1 MPNSKFDAQNA
12 KAQGTDT
19 KGTDTKSTG
28 VSNTDKQTQTKK
40 LSQAQEANRLIA
52 DAVIQ
57 LTLVIETMHNRI
69 NPLNWLAPS
78 IQSSTQKSKQQLSSG
93 ITGLVY
99 ESIRGITS
107 EVSKRINTPL
117 SLLTDSLNDCLND
130 RGSDSLKGNV
140 GDSDNSVNGNVSED
154 APPSSRPSSTH
165 SPSPSSIKPTL
176 LSAINGVIGDYLHTQ
191 QNPLSIAMTF
201 RQHGNDIELNALARH
216 IADSEGKLLIMVHG
230 LCMNDVQWRQGE
242 HDHGYHLANDLSC
255 TTVYLH
261 YNTGRH
267 IYQNGMELNALLG
280 KLMNQFH
287 SLQSQHSLDISVVA
301 HSMGGLVTRSAIYYA
316 KAAISEATA
325 ITEAAEEK
333 AQWAEHLE
341 KIVFLGTPH
350 HGAPLEKA
358 GNWVDLFLGMHHFTA
373 PLTRIT
379 QIRSAGIAD
388 LRHGYIVESDTH
400 SERRFDFVNDQR
412 YPIPLPDG
420 VACFAIATTSSAS
433 PNAINKHLVG
443 DGLVPLNSALGIH
456 ENEAFHLNFKP
467 ENQWVGNNISHL
479 GLLGNKTIYNVI
491 HRWLSQ
497 GAY

>member
-1 MPNSKFDAQNA
+1 MPNSQFDAQNA
-12 KAQGTDT
+12 KAQGTNT
-19 KGTDTKSTG
+19 KATNIKSTAQ
-28 VSNTDKQTQTKK
+28 NTGKQTQTKK

-69 NPLNWLAPS
+69 NPLSWLAPS
-78 IQSSTQKSKQQLSSG
+78 IQSPSIQKSNQTLSSG
-93 ITGLVY
+93 ITGMVY
-99 ESIRGITS
+99 DSIRGITS
-107 EVSKRINTPL
+107 EVSKRISVPL
-117 SLLTDSLNDCLND
+117 SVLNDSLDN
-130 RGSDSLKGNV
+130 RGSSNIKDNV
-140 GDSDNSVNGNVSED
+140 GGSASDSVTGNVSE
-154 APPSSRPSSTH
+154 AATPSSTH

-191 QNPLSIAMTF
+191 QSPLSIAMTF
-201 RQHGNDIELNALARH
+201 RQHGNDIELDALAQQ
-216 IADSEGKLLIMVHG
+216 IVDSEGKLLIMVHG
-230 LCMNDVQWRQGE
+230 LCMNDVQWRQSE

-280 KLMNQFH
+280 ELTSQFH

-301 HSMGGLVTRSAIYYA
+301 HSMGGLVTRSALYYA
-316 KAAISEATA
+316 KAAISEAA
-325 ITEAAEEK
+325 AKTEVAEESI
-333 AQWAEHLE
+333 QWAEYLK

-400 SERRFDFVNDQR
+400 SERRFDFVSDQR
-412 YPIPLPDG
+412 KPIPMPDG

>member
-1 MPNSKFDAQNA
+1 MSNPKTNVQATDAKATDTKATDTQNTDAQN
-12 KAQGTDT
+12 
-19 KGTDTKSTG
+19 TG
-28 VSNTDKQTQTKK
+28 KQTQTKK
-40 LSQAQEANRLIA
+40 PSQAQEANRLIT

-69 NPLNWLAPS
+69 NPLNWLSP
-78 IQSSTQKSKQQLSSG
+78 STQESNQTLSSG
-93 ITGLVY
+93 ITGMVY
-99 ESIRGITS
+99 DSIRGITS
-107 EVSKRINTPL
+107 EVSKRISVPL
-117 SLLTDSLNDCLND
+117 SALNDSLNN
-130 RGSDSLKGNV
+130 RGGGNLKDNV
-140 GDSDNSVNGNVSED
+140 GGSASDCASGNVSED
-154 APPSSRPSSTH
+154 APPSSTH
-165 SPSPSSIKPTL
+165 SSSPSSIKPTL

-191 QNPLSIAMTF
+191 QSPLSIAMTF
-201 RQHGNDIELNALARH
+201 RQHGNDIELDALARH
-216 IADSEGKLLIMVHG
+216 IAESEGKLLIMVHG
-230 LCMNDVQWRQGE
+230 LCMNDVQWRQSE

-301 HSMGGLVTRSAIYYA
+301 HSMGGLVTRSALYYA
-316 KAAISEATA
+316 KAALSEAA
-325 ITEAAEEK
+325 VIAEVAEEK
-333 AQWAEHLE
+333 AQWAEYLK

-400 SERRFDFVNDQR
+400 SERLFDFASDQR
-412 YPIPLPDG
+412 KPIPLPDG
-420 VACFAIATTSSAS
+420 VECYAIATTSSTS

-456 ENEAFHLNFKP
+456 ENEVFNLNFKP

-479 GLLGNKTIYNVI
+479 GLLGNKTVYDVI
-491 HRWLSQ
+491 HRWLS
-497 GAY
+497 

>member
-28 VSNTDKQTQTKK
+28 VSNTDIQTQTKK

-78 IQSSTQKSKQQLSSG
+78 TQSSTQKSKQQLSSG
-93 ITGLVY
+93 ITGMVY

-117 SLLTDSLNDCLND
+117 YVLNDSLNDCLND

-140 GDSDNSVNGNVSED
+140 GDSDNSVTGNVSE
-154 APPSSRPSSTH
+154 AATPSSTH

-191 QNPLSIAMTF
+191 QSPLSIAMTF
-201 RQHGNDIELNALARH
+201 RQHGNDIELDALAQQ
-216 IADSEGKLLIMVHG
+216 IVDSEGKLLIMVHG

-267 IYQNGMELNALLG
+267 ICQNGIKLNALLG
-280 KLMNQFH
+280 KLASQFH
-287 SLQSQHSLDISVVA
+287 ALQSQHSLAISVVA
-301 HSMGGLVTRSAIYYA
+301 HSMGGLVTRSALYYA
-316 KAAISEATA
+316 KAAIPEAA
-325 ITEAAEEK
+325 AKTEAAEESI
-333 AQWAEHLE
+333 QWAEYLQ

-400 SERRFDFVNDQR
+400 SERRFDFVSDR
-412 YPIPLPDG
+412 RKPIPLPDG

>member
-1 MPNSKFDAQNA
+1 MSNPKTDVQATDAQA
-12 KAQGTDT
+12 IDT
-19 KGTDTKSTG
+19 KGTNTQSTG
-28 VSNTDKQTQTKK
+28 VPNTDKQTQTKK

-69 NPLNWLAPS
+69 NPLSWLAPS
-78 IQSSTQKSKQQLSSG
+78 IQSPSIQKSNQTLSSG
-93 ITGLVY
+93 ITGMVY
-99 ESIRGITS
+99 DSIRGITS
-107 EVSKRINTPL
+107 EVSKRISVPL
-117 SLLTDSLNDCLND
+117 SVINDSLNN
-130 RGSDSLKGNV
+130 RGSSNLKDSV
-140 GDSDNSVNGNVSED
+140 GGSVSDSANGNVSE
-154 APPSSRPSSTH
+154 AARPSSTH
-165 SPSPSSIKPTL
+165 PPSPSSIKPTL

-191 QNPLSIAMTF
+191 QSPLSIAMTF
-201 RQHGNDIELNALARH
+201 RQHGNDIELDALARH
-216 IADSEGKLLIMVHG
+216 IAESEGKLLIMVHG

-267 IYQNGMELNALLG
+267 IYQNGIKLNALLG
-280 KLMNQFH
+280 ELASQFH

-301 HSMGGLVTRSAIYYA
+301 HSMGGLVTRSALYYA
-316 KAAISEATA
+316 KAAISEAA
-325 ITEAAEEK
+325 AKTEVAEESI
-333 AQWAEHLE
+333 QWAEYLK

-388 LRHGYIVESDTH
+388 LRHGYIVENDTH
-400 SERRFDFVNDQR
+400 SERRFDFASDQR
-412 YPIPLPDG
+412 KPIPLPDG

-433 PNAINKHLVG
+433 PNAINKHIVG

-456 ENEAFHLNFKP
+456 ENEAFNLNFKP

-479 GLLGNKTIYNVI
+479 GLLGNKTIYDVI
-491 HRWLSQ
+491 HRWLS
-497 GAY
+497 

>member
-28 VSNTDKQTQTKK
+28 VSNTDKQTQAKK

-57 LTLVIETMHNRI
+57 LTLVIDTMHNRI

-78 IQSSTQKSKQQLSSG
+78 TQSSTQKSKQQLSSG
-93 ITGLVY
+93 ITGMVY
-99 ESIRGITS
+99 DSIRSITS
-107 EVSKRINTPL
+107 EVSKRISMPL
-117 SLLTDSLNDCLND
+117 SVLNDSLNN
-130 RGSDSLKGNV
+130 RGSDSLRVNV
-140 GDSDNSVNGNVSED
+140 GDSDSDSVNGNISE
-154 APPSSRPSSTH
+154 AVPPSPALQ
-165 SPSPSSIKPTL
+165 PIKPTL

-191 QNPLSIAMTF
+191 QSPLSIAMAF
-201 RQHGNDIELNALARH
+201 RQHGKDIEVEALARH
-216 IADSEGKLLIMVHG
+216 IVESEGKLLIMVHG

-267 IYQNGMELNALLG
+267 IYQNGIELNVLLG
-280 KLMNQFH
+280 ELASQFH

-301 HSMGGLVTRSAIYYA
+301 HSMGGLVARSALYYS
-316 KAAISEATA
+316 KAAISEA
-325 ITEAAEEK
+325 AEEK
-333 AQWAEHLE
+333 VNWPEYVK

-358 GNWVDLFLGMHHFTA
+358 GNWADLFLGMHHFTA

-388 LRHGYIVESDTH
+388 LRHGYIVESDVH
-400 SERRFDFVNDQR
+400 SERPFDFATDQR
-412 YPIPLPDG
+412 KPIPLPDG

-433 PNAINKHLVG
+433 PNVINKHLVG

-479 GLLGNKTIYNVI
+479 DLLGHKTIYDVI

>member
-12 KAQGTDT
+12 KDQGTDT
-19 KGTDTKSTG
+19 KASDTKATDAQNTG
-28 VSNTDKQTQTKK
+28 KQTQTKK
-40 LSQAQEANRLIA
+40 PSQAQEANRLIA
-52 DAVIQ
+52 ESVIQ
-57 LTLVIETMHNRI
+57 ITLVIETMHNRI
-69 NPLNWLAPS
+69 DPLNWLAPS
-78 IQSSTQKSKQQLSSG
+78 IQQSTQKSNQTLSSG
-93 ITGLVY
+93 ITGMVY
-99 ESIRGITS
+99 DSIRSITS
-107 EVSKRINTPL
+107 EVSKRISTPL
-117 SLLTDSLNDCLND
+117 SVLNDSLDN
-130 RGSDSLKGNV
+130 RGGDNLKGNV
-140 GDSDNSVNGNVSED
+140 GGSTSDSANGNVSE
-154 APPSSRPSSTH
+154 AARPSSTH
-165 SPSPSSIKPTL
+165 PPSPSSIKPTL

-191 QNPLSIAMTF
+191 QSPLSIAMTF
-201 RQHGNDIELNALARH
+201 RQHGNDIELDALARH
-216 IADSEGKLLIMVHG
+216 IAESEGKLLIMVHG

-267 IYQNGMELNALLG
+267 IYQNGIKLNALLG
-280 KLMNQFH
+280 ELASQFH

-301 HSMGGLVTRSAIYYA
+301 HSMGGLVTRSALYYA
-316 KAAISEATA
+316 KAAISEAA
-325 ITEAAEEK
+325 AKTEVAEESI
-333 AQWAEHLE
+333 QWAEYLK

-388 LRHGYIVESDTH
+388 LRHGYIVENDTH
-400 SERRFDFVNDQR
+400 SERRFDFASDQR
-412 YPIPLPDG
+412 KPIPLPDG

-433 PNAINKHLVG
+433 PNAINKHIVG

-456 ENEAFHLNFKP
+456 ENEAFNLNFKP

-479 GLLGNKTIYNVI
+479 GLLGNKTIYDVI
-491 HRWLSQ
+491 HRWLS
-497 GAY
+497 

>member
-1 MPNSKFDAQNA
+1 MSNPKTDVQATDNKATGAQY
-12 KAQGTDT
+12 
-19 KGTDTKSTG
+19 
-28 VSNTDKQTQTKK
+28 TDKQTQAEKR
-40 LSQAQEANRLIA
+40 SQAQEANRLIT

-78 IQSSTQKSKQQLSSG
+78 IQQSTQKSNQTLSSG
-93 ITGLVY
+93 ITGMVY
-99 ESIRGITS
+99 DSIRGITN
-107 EVSKRINTPL
+107 EVSKRISVPL
-117 SLLTDSLNDCLND
+117 SVLNDSLNN
-130 RGSDSLKGNV
+130 RGSGDLKDNGDDSA
-140 GDSDNSVNGNVSED
+140 SVNGNVSE
-154 APPSSRPSSTH
+154 AARPSSTH

-191 QNPLSIAMTF
+191 QSPLSIAMTF
-201 RQHGNDIELNALARH
+201 RQHGNDIELDVLARH
-216 IADSEGKLLIMVHG
+216 IAESEGKLLIMVHG
-230 LCMNDVQWRQGE
+230 LCMNDVQWRQSE

-255 TTVYLH
+255 TTVYLR

-267 IYQNGMELNALLG
+267 IFQNGIELNALLG
-280 KLMNQFH
+280 KLTTQFGL
-287 SLQSQHSLDISVVA
+287 LQSKHSLDISVVA
-301 HSMGGLVTRSAIYYA
+301 HSMGGLVTRSALYYA
-316 KAAISEATA
+316 KAAISEAAA

-333 AQWAEHLE
+333 AQWAEYLK

-400 SERRFDFVNDQR
+400 SERRFDFASDQR
-412 YPIPLPDG
+412 KPIPLPDG

-433 PNAINKHLVG
+433 PNAISKHLVG

-456 ENEAFHLNFKP
+456 ENEAFNLNFKP
-467 ENQWVGNNISHL
+467 EHQWVGNNISHL
-479 GLLGNKTIYNVI
+479 GLLGNKTIYDVI
-491 HRWLSQ
+491 HRWLSE
-497 GAY
+497 GAH

>member
-1 MPNSKFDAQNA
+1 LPNSKFDAQA
-12 KAQGTDT
+12 TDT
-19 KGTDTKSTG
+19 KDTDSLNAEPENSSEQAQTTKP
-28 VSNTDKQTQTKK
+28 
-40 LSQAQEANRLIA
+40 SQAQEANRLIA

-69 NPLNWLAPS
+69 NPLNWLS
-78 IQSSTQKSKQQLSSG
+78 LSTQKSNHTFSSG
-93 ITGLVY
+93 ITGMVY
-99 ESIRGITS
+99 DSIRGITS
-107 EVSKRINTPL
+107 EVSKRISVPL
-117 SLLTDSLNDCLND
+117 SVLNDSLNN
-130 RGSDSLKGNV
+130 RGSGNLKDNV
-140 GDSDNSVNGNVSED
+140 GGSASDSVNGKVSE
-154 APPSSRPSSTH
+154 AARPLSTH

-191 QNPLSIAMTF
+191 QSPLSIAMAF
-201 RQHGNDIELNALARH
+201 RQHGKDIEVEALARH
-216 IADSEGKLLIMVHG
+216 IVESEGKLLIMVHG

-267 IYQNGMELNALLG
+267 IYQNGIELNALLG
-280 KLMNQFH
+280 KLTTQFGL
-287 SLQSQHSLDISVVA
+287 LQSQHALDISIVA
-301 HSMGGLVTRSAIYYA
+301 HSMGGLVTRSALYYA
-316 KAAISEATA
+316 KAAISEAAA
-325 ITEAAEEK
+325 ITEESEEK
-333 AQWAEHLE
+333 AQWAEYVK

-388 LRHGYIVESDTH
+388 LRHGYIVESDAH
-400 SERRFDFVNDQR
+400 SERPFDFASDQR
-412 YPIPLPDG
+412 KPIPLPDG

-433 PNAINKHLVG
+433 PNSINKQLVG

-456 ENEAFHLNFKP
+456 ENEAFNLDFKP

-479 GLLGNKTIYNVI
+479 GLLGNKTIYDVI
-491 HRWLSQ
+491 QRWLSQ

>member
-1 MPNSKFDAQNA
+1 MSNPKTDAQATNT
-12 KAQGTDT
+12 KAINT
-19 KGTDTKSTG
+19 KGADAKNTG
-28 VSNTDKQTQTKK
+28 KQTQTKK
-40 LSQAQEANRLIA
+40 PSQAQEANRLIA

-69 NPLNWLAPS
+69 NPLNWLSPP
-78 IQSSTQKSKQQLSSG
+78 IQQSTLKSNQTLSSG
-93 ITGLVY
+93 ITGMVY
-99 ESIRGITS
+99 DSIRGITN
-107 EVSKRINTPL
+107 EVSKRISVPL
-117 SLLTDSLNDCLND
+117 SVLNDSLNNRDS
-130 RGSDSLKGNV
+130 GSLKDNV
-140 GDSDNSVNGNVSED
+140 GGNASDNDSVNGNVSEA
-154 APPSSRPSSTH
+154 APLSSTH

-191 QNPLSIAMTF
+191 QSPLSIAMTF
-201 RQHGNDIELNALARH
+201 RQHGNDIELDALARH
-216 IADSEGKLLIMVHG
+216 IAESEGKLLIMVHG
-230 LCMNDVQWRQGE
+230 LCMNDVQWRQSE

-267 IYQNGMELNALLG
+267 IYQNGVELNALLG
-280 KLMNQFH
+280 KLTTQFGL
-287 SLQSQHSLDISVVA
+287 LQSQHSLDISVVA
-301 HSMGGLVTRSAIYYA
+301 HSMGGLVTRSALYYA
-316 KAAISEATA
+316 KAAISEAAA

-333 AQWAEHLE
+333 AQWAEYLK

-400 SERRFDFVNDQR
+400 SERLFDFVNDQR
-412 YPIPLPDG
+412 KPIPLPDG

-456 ENEAFHLNFKP
+456 ENEAFNLNFKP

-479 GLLGNKTIYNVI
+479 GLLGNRTIYDFI
-491 HRWLSQ
+491 HRWLS
-497 GAY
+497 

>member
-19 KGTDTKSTG
+19 KGTNAKSTG

-57 LTLVIETMHNRI
+57 LTLVIETMHSRI
-69 NPLNWLAPS
+69 NPLSWLSPS
-78 IQSSTQKSKQQLSSG
+78 AQKSNQTLSSG
-93 ITGLVY
+93 ITGIVY
-99 ESIRGITS
+99 DSIRSITR
-107 EVSKRINTPL
+107 EVSKRISEPL
-117 SLLTDSLNDCLND
+117 SVLNDSLDN
-130 RGSDSLKGNV
+130 RGGDNLKGNV
-140 GDSDNSVNGNVSED
+140 GASDSANGNVSED
-154 APPSSRPSSTH
+154 APPSSPPSSTH
-165 SPSPSSIKPTL
+165 SPSSSSIKPTL
-176 LSAINGVIGDYLHTQ
+176 LSAINGIIGDYLHTQ

-201 RQHGNDIELNALARH
+201 RQHGNDIELNALAQQ
-216 IADSEGKLLIMVHG
+216 IVDSEGKLLIMVHG
-230 LCMNDVQWRQGE
+230 LCMNDVQWKQGE

-280 KLMNQFH
+280 KLASQFH
-287 SLQSQHSLDISVVA
+287 SLQSQHSLAISVVA
-301 HSMGGLVTRSAIYYA
+301 HSMGGLVTRSALYYA
-316 KAAISEATA
+316 KAAISEAA
-325 ITEAAEEK
+325 AKTEVAEESI
-333 AQWAEHLE
+333 QWAEYLQ

-358 GNWVDLFLGMHHFTA
+358 GIWVDLFLGMHHFTA

-400 SERRFDFVNDQR
+400 SERRFDFASDQR
-412 YPIPLPDG
+412 KPISLPDG
-420 VACFAIATTSSAS
+420 VECYAIATTSSAS

-456 ENEAFHLNFKP
+456 ENEVFNLNFKP

-479 GLLGNKTIYNVI
+479 GLLGNRTIYDVI
-491 HRWLSQ
+491 HRWLS
-497 GAY
+497 

>member
-1 MPNSKFDAQNA
+1 MSNPKTNVQATDAKATDTKATDTQNTDAQN
-12 KAQGTDT
+12 
-19 KGTDTKSTG
+19 TG
-28 VSNTDKQTQTKK
+28 KQTQTKK

-57 LTLVIETMHNRI
+57 LTLIIETMHNRI
-69 NPLNWLAPS
+69 NPLNWLSP
-78 IQSSTQKSKQQLSSG
+78 STQESNQTLSSG
-93 ITGLVY
+93 ITGMVY
-99 ESIRGITS
+99 DSIRGITS
-107 EVSKRINTPL
+107 EVSKRISVPL
-117 SLLTDSLNDCLND
+117 SALNDSLNNRGGGNLKDNVA
-130 RGSDSLKGNV
+130 GSD
-140 GDSDNSVNGNVSED
+140 SVNGNVSE
-154 APPSSRPSSTH
+154 AARLSSTH
-165 SPSPSSIKPTL
+165 SPPPSSIKPTL

-191 QNPLSIAMTF
+191 QSPLSIAMTF

-216 IADSEGKLLIMVHG
+216 IAESKGKLLIMVHG
-230 LCMNDVQWRQGE
+230 LCMNDVQWRQSE
-242 HDHGYHLANDLSC
+242 HDHGYHLANDLSY
-255 TTVYLH
+255 TTAYLH

-280 KLMNQFH
+280 KLTTQFGL
-287 SLQSQHSLDISVVA
+287 LQSQHSLDISVVA

-333 AQWAEHLE
+333 AQWAEYLQ

-412 YPIPLPDG
+412 KPIPLPDG
-420 VACFAIATTSSAS
+420 VACFAVATTTSAS

-456 ENEAFHLNFKP
+456 ENEAFTLNFKP

-479 GLLGNKTIYNVI
+479 GLLGNKTIYHVI
-491 HRWLSQ
+491 HRWLS
-497 GAY
+497 

>member
-1 MPNSKFDAQNA
+1 MSNPKIDAQATDA
-12 KAQGTDT
+12 KATDT
-19 KGTDTKSTG
+19 QNPG
-28 VSNTDKQTQTKK
+28 KQTQTKK

-52 DAVIQ
+52 ESVIQ
-57 LTLVIETMHNRI
+57 ITLVIETMHNRI
-69 NPLNWLAPS
+69 NPLNWLSP
-78 IQSSTQKSKQQLSSG
+78 STQKSNQTLSSG
-93 ITGLVY
+93 ITGMVY
-99 ESIRGITS
+99 DSIRSITS
-107 EVSKRINTPL
+107 EVSKRISTPL
-117 SLLTDSLNDCLND
+117 SVLNDSLDN
-130 RGSDSLKGNV
+130 RGGDNLKGNV
-140 GDSDNSVNGNVSED
+140 GGSTSDSANGNVSED
-154 APPSSRPSSTH
+154 APPSSTH

-191 QNPLSIAMTF
+191 QSPLSIAMTF

-216 IADSEGKLLIMVHG
+216 IAESEGKLLIMVHG

-267 IYQNGMELNALLG
+267 IYQNGIKLNALLG
-280 KLMNQFH
+280 ELASQFH
-287 SLQSQHSLDISVVA
+287 SLQSQHTLDISVVA
-301 HSMGGLVTRSAIYYA
+301 HSMGGLVTRSALYYA
-316 KAAISEATA
+316 NDAIP
-325 ITEAAEEK
+325 EAAAKTEIAEESI
-333 AQWAEHLE
+333 QWAEYLK

-358 GNWVDLFLGMHHFTA
+358 GNWVDLLLGMHHFTA

-388 LRHGYIVESDTH
+388 LRYGYIVESDTH
-400 SERRFDFVNDQR
+400 SERRFDFASDQR
-412 YPIPLPDG
+412 KPIPLPDG

-433 PNAINKHLVG
+433 PNAINKHIVG

-456 ENEAFHLNFKP
+456 ENEAFNLNFKP

-479 GLLGNKTIYNVI
+479 GLLGNKTIYDVI
-491 HRWLSQ
+491 HRWLS
-497 GAY
+497 

>member
-1 MPNSKFDAQNA
+1 MSNPKTDDQATDTKATDAQNA
-12 KAQGTDT
+12 G
-19 KGTDTKSTG
+19 
-28 VSNTDKQTQTKK
+28 KQTQTKK

-52 DAVIQ
+52 EAVIQ
-57 LTLVIETMHNRI
+57 LTLAIETMHNRI
-69 NPLNWLAPS
+69 NPLNWLTPS
-78 IQSSTQKSKQQLSSG
+78 IQQSTQKSKQQLSSG
-93 ITGLVY
+93 ITGMVY

-107 EVSKRINTPL
+107 EVSKRISMPL
-117 SLLTDSLNDCLND
+117 SVLTDSLSD
-130 RGSDSLKGNV
+130 RHGDRFKDSVSSSPVGNI
-140 GDSDNSVNGNVSED
+140 SQ
-154 APPSSRPSSTH
+154 ATPPSSTY

-191 QNPLSIAMTF
+191 QSPLSIAMTF
-201 RQHGNDIELNALARH
+201 RQHGNDIELDALNQQ
-216 IADSEGKLLIMVHG
+216 IVDSEGKVLIMVHG

-280 KLMNQFH
+280 KLASQFH

-301 HSMGGLVTRSAIYYA
+301 HSMGGLVTRSALYYA
-316 KAAISEATA
+316 KAAIP
-325 ITEAAEEK
+325 EAAAKTEVAEESI
-333 AQWAEHLE
+333 QWAEYLQ

-400 SERRFDFVNDQR
+400 SERRFDFVSDQR
-412 YPIPLPDG
+412 KPIPLPDG

-456 ENEAFHLNFKP
+456 ENEAFNLNFKP

>member
-1 MPNSKFDAQNA
+1 MSNPKTDDQA
-12 KAQGTDT
+12 TDT
-19 KGTDTKSTG
+19 KATDTKA
-28 VSNTDKQTQTKK
+28 TDSQNAGKQTQTKK

-52 DAVIQ
+52 EAVIQ
-57 LTLVIETMHNRI
+57 LTLAIETMHNRI

-78 IQSSTQKSKQQLSSG
+78 TQSSTPKSKQALSSD
-93 ITGLVY
+93 ITGMVY
-99 ESIRGITS
+99 DSIRGITS
-107 EVSKRINTPL
+107 EISKRISMPL
-117 SLLTDSLNDCLND
+117 SVLNDSLNN
-130 RGSDSLKGNV
+130 RGSSNLKDSV
-140 GDSDNSVNGNVSED
+140 GGSASDSANGNVSED
-154 APPSSRPSSTH
+154 APPSSPPSSTH

-191 QNPLSIAMTF
+191 QSPLSIAMTF

-216 IADSEGKLLIMVHG
+216 IAESKGKLLIMVHG
-230 LCMNDVQWRQGE
+230 LCMNDVQWRQSE
-242 HDHGYHLANDLSC
+242 HDHGYYLTNDLSC
-255 TTVYLH
+255 TTAYLH

-280 KLMNQFH
+280 KLANQFH

-301 HSMGGLVTRSAIYYA
+301 HSMGGLVTRSALYYA
-316 KAAISEATA
+316 KAAIP
-325 ITEAAEEK
+325 EAAAKTEMAEENV
-333 AQWAEHLE
+333 QWAEYVKKL
-341 KIVFLGTPH
+341 VFLGTPH

-358 GNWVDLFLGMHHFTA
+358 GNWVDLFLGMHQFTA

-400 SERRFDFVNDQR
+400 SERLFDFASDQR
-412 YPIPLPDG
+412 KPIPLPDG

-456 ENEAFHLNFKP
+456 ENEAFTLNFKP

-479 GLLGNKTIYNVI
+479 GLLGNKTIYDVI
-491 HRWLSQ
+491 HRWLS
-497 GAY
+497 

>member
-12 KAQGTDT
+12 KDQGTDT
-19 KGTDTKSTG
+19 KASDTKATDAQNTG
-28 VSNTDKQTQTKK
+28 KQTQTKK
-40 LSQAQEANRLIA
+40 PSQAQEANRLIA
-52 DAVIQ
+52 ESVIQ
-57 LTLVIETMHNRI
+57 ITLVIETMHNRI
-69 NPLNWLAPS
+69 NPLNWLTPS
-78 IQSSTQKSKQQLSSG
+78 IKQSTQKSNQTLSSG
-93 ITGLVY
+93 ITGMVY
-99 ESIRGITS
+99 DSIRSITS
-107 EVSKRINTPL
+107 EVSKRTITPL
-117 SLLTDSLNDCLND
+117 SVLEDSLNN
-130 RGSDSLKGNV
+130 RGSSNIKDNV
-140 GDSDNSVNGNVSED
+140 GGSASDSVSGNVSED
-154 APPSSRPSSTH
+154 APPSSTH

-191 QNPLSIAMTF
+191 QSPLSIAMTF

-216 IADSEGKLLIMVHG
+216 IAESEGKLLIMVHG

-267 IYQNGMELNALLG
+267 IYQNGIKLNALLG
-280 KLMNQFH
+280 ELASQFH
-287 SLQSQHSLDISVVA
+287 SLQSQHTLDISVVA
-301 HSMGGLVTRSAIYYA
+301 HSMGGLVTRSALYYA
-316 KAAISEATA
+316 NDAIP
-325 ITEAAEEK
+325 EAAAKTEIAEESI
-333 AQWAEHLE
+333 QWAEYLK

-358 GNWVDLFLGMHHFTA
+358 GNWVDLLLGMHHFTA

-400 SERRFDFVNDQR
+400 SERRFDFASDQR
-412 YPIPLPDG
+412 KPIPLPDG

-456 ENEAFHLNFKP
+456 ENEAFNLDFKP

-479 GLLGNKTIYNVI
+479 GLLGNKTIYHVI
-491 HRWLSQ
+491 HRWLS
-497 GAY
+497 

>member
-1 MPNSKFDAQNA
+1 MPNSKTDVQATDA
-12 KAQGTDT
+12 KATDT
-19 KGTDTKSTG
+19 KGTYTKSTG

-78 IQSSTQKSKQQLSSG
+78 TQSSTQKSKQQLSSG
-93 ITGLVY
+93 ITGMVY

-117 SLLTDSLNDCLND
+117 SVLNDSLNDCLNDCLND

-140 GDSDNSVNGNVSED
+140 GDSDNSVNGNVSE
-154 APPSSRPSSTH
+154 AATPSSTH

-201 RQHGNDIELNALARH
+201 RQHGNDIELGALAQQ
-216 IADSEGKLLIMVHG
+216 IVDSEGKVLIMVHG

-242 HDHGYHLANDLSC
+242 HDHGEHLANALSC

-280 KLMNQFH
+280 ELASQFH

-301 HSMGGLVTRSAIYYA
+301 HSMGGLVTRSALYYA
-316 KAAISEATA
+316 KAAISEEAA

-333 AQWAEHLE
+333 AQWAEYLQ

-400 SERRFDFVNDQR
+400 SERLFDFVNDQR
-412 YPIPLPDG
+412 EPIPLPDG

-456 ENEAFHLNFKP
+456 ENEAFNLDFKP

-479 GLLGNKTIYNVI
+479 GLLGNKTIYHVI
-491 HRWLSQ
+491 HRWLS
-497 GAY
+497 